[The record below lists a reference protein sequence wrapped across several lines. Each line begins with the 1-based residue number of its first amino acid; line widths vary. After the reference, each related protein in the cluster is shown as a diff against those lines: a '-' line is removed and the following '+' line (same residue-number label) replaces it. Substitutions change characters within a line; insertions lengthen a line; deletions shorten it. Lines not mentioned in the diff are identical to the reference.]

1 MTAHTS
7 EFDGEKIRYDYHLCA
22 ERPISGS
29 DITYHHIDTKIW
41 FDLHSA
47 LEFGIVLQGRVRR
60 HWGENHRDLTPGDA
74 WFCGVFEQHGYQ
86 VVAEPCEV
94 AVMEIWPDFLGGLLF
109 PENPQIN
116 WLEMFTLPQER
127 RPLVTDAQ
135 RAALLDIGAR
145 IRANNPND
153 ESPSIHMR
161 LLLVEALLLF
171 ADPRT
176 PQGPLAIRPKDAY
189 AKIAPAIDLALRS
202 RKLVNI
208 EEASAACGLKRDQFL
223 RAFHRVLGIS
233 FGQFALRHRLHGATA
248 DLTYTATPVK
258 AIAKDWGFTDE
269 SHLHR
274 LFVQHYGCTP
284 SVHRRRIQQRRERG
298 K

>member
-1 MTAHTS
+1 MSKHTA

-22 ERPISGS
+22 EIPIHGAA
-29 DITYHHIDTKIW
+29 ITYHHIDTKIW

-60 HWGENHRDLTPGDA
+60 HWGEIHRDLTPGDA

-86 VVAEPCEV
+86 VVEEPCEV
-94 AVMEIWPDFLGGLLF
+94 AVMEIWPDLLGGLMF
-109 PENPQIN
+109 PEEPQVN
-116 WLEMFTLPQER
+116 WLEMFTLPQAQR
-127 RPLVTDAQ
+127 TLITDAQ

-145 IRANNPND
+145 IRAHRSND
-153 ESPSIHMR
+153 EGPNLHMR

-171 ADPRT
+171 AGQRG

-189 AKIAPAIDLALRS
+189 AKIAPAIDLALHS

-208 EEASAACGLKRDQFL
+208 EEAAAACDLKRDPFL

-233 FGQFALRHRLHGATA
+233 FGQFALRHRLHGANA
-248 DLTYTATPVK
+248 DLTYTTTPVK

-284 SVHRRRIQQRRERG
+284 SVHRHRIQQRRERG